1 MLILVVDDENSLRTL
16 VAEILSSEGYEVI
29 QASDGL
35 EALEMARQYRPSLI
49 LSDIMMPHMSG
60 LELITA
66 LRQHPSTAS
75 IPVILL
81 SAAYILPPD
90 QTNPKGVA
98 AFLAKP
104 FDIAT
109 LAALVEEVSSHH
121 EAQSP
126 VATEIVHYPPQTLP
140 QEDLASN
147 PDNPTQDAQTGR

>member
-109 LAALVEEVSSHH
+109 LAALVEKVSSQS
-121 EAQSP
+121 EVQSP
-126 VATEIVHYPPQTLP
+126 TASEIVYYIPPTLP
-140 QEDLASN
+140 LASN
-147 PDNPTQDAQTGR
+147 PENPT